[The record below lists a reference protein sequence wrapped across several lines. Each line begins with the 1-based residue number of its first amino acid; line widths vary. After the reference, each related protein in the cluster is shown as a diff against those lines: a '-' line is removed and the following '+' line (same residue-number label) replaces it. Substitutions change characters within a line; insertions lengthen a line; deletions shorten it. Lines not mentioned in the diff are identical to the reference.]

1 MKKYFFF
8 ILFCFCFAR
17 EAADGVVAVV
27 GDYSIT
33 KSSVLQ
39 SAQMFLVQQGKQS
52 FSSQKELDFLLKESL
67 ESLVNQRVLFEKA
80 KQDTDIVVSN
90 DEVSEYIENHVNNL
104 ILQQGSKENLE
115 TALGQTISSFKKESW
130 EDVFKLII
138 TERFQQKILS
148 RFDVSI
154 KDVKDFYYNKKD
166 SLPIIPKQYKFSLI
180 DIPIEAGEITKNKIY
195 SFLINLKDSIN
206 ISSFEKNAKIHSDDP
221 GSSFNGG
228 DLGYIQRGTLVKEYE
243 KAAFNLKIGEISN
256 PVLSPFGYHLILL
269 VDKKGEKIH
278 TKHILKTFNAS
289 KEDKKQAENELKK
302 VYSFLEKKPNL
313 FDSLAIAYSKNK
325 NNLSNVY
332 ELKYINEL
340 DENIINE
347 LNILKENTISFPI
360 EKEKSFQLIK
370 LYIKKEEKTATLL
383 NSWSLLKNMAYQ
395 EKVIKELEKLINV
408 YKSEIYIK
416 YYN

>member
-1 MKKYFFF
+1 M
-8 ILFCFCFAR
+8 
-17 EAADGVVAVV
+17 
-27 GDYSIT
+27 
-33 KSSVLQ
+33 
-39 SAQMFLVQQGKQS
+39 
-52 FSSQKELDFLLKESL
+52 
-67 ESLVNQRVLFEKA
+67 FEKA

>member
-1 MKKYFFF
+1 M
-8 ILFCFCFAR
+8 FCFCFAR